1 MQPTA
6 TIANALWTAS
16 NLPAWRRFRRA
27 LVEPSAAQ
35 RRKLQELI
43 ERNADTAFGKMHRF
57 SAIRTY
63 EEFARRVPL
72 SDYAGFEP
80 WIERIRQGEKNLLT
94 HDAVTHLVPTSGS
107 TGGRKLIPFTA
118 GLQREFNAAIGP
130 WLVDLVRQSP
140 GLLGGPSYWS
150 ITPVM
155 ENATP
160 QSSVVPIGF
169 ETDTAYLGGGSRKFA
184 EAVMA
189 VPSSVAHS
197 KSLDE
202 FRYQTLLHLLV
213 CREMRLI
220 SVWHPSFLALLLD
233 VLPGFW
239 KRLLKDIER
248 GSPSIPAR
256 PRRAEELATA
266 DPLKPET
273 LWPELRVISCWGDG
287 AASLAVRD
295 LQGRFPRTHFQH
307 KGLIA
312 TEAFVT
318 LPFRE
323 HHPLAVCSHFFEFID
338 PNGRVLTADS
348 VRDDTEY
355 EVVVTTGGGLW
366 RYRLGDRVKVNGW
379 VKRTPSLKFLGRGG
393 NVSDKFG
400 EKLSEEFVA
409 ESLVEV
415 FGGDTPRFAL
425 LAPDEDASGCRYT
438 LYFEAEARPHWAA
451 NLDRALCRNPHY
463 AYCRSLGQLLPARVF
478 LVPYRGFETFAQH
491 EAPSGARLGDLK
503 PVALSRKSGWSRIF
517 SGKYVDDS
525 TNFHEG
531 CRVSTSVPCGPT
543 RPGAN
548 NPAGPRFG

>member
-27 LVEPSAAQ
+27 LAEPRAVQ
-35 RRKLQELI
+35 RRKLQGLI

-57 SAIRTY
+57 SSIRTY
-63 EEFARRVPL
+63 EEFARCVPV

-160 QSSVVPIGF
+160 QNSVVPIGF
-169 ETDTAYLGGGSRKFA
+169 ETDTAYLGGGRRKLA

-189 VPSSVAHS
+189 VPSSAAHS

-202 FRYQTLLHLLV
+202 FRYQTLLHLLA
-213 CREMRLI
+213 CRELRLI
-220 SVWHPSFLALLLD
+220 SVWHPSFLALLMD
-233 VLPGFW
+233 VLPELW
-239 KRLLKDIER
+239 KRLLKDIEC
-248 GSPSIPAR
+248 GSPSIAAR
-256 PRRAEELATA
+256 PHRAEELAAA
-266 DPLKPET
+266 DSLKPET

-287 AASLAVRD
+287 AASLASRE
-295 LQGRFPRTHFQH
+295 LQGRFPRTRFQH

-338 PNGRVLTADS
+338 PDGQVLTVES
-348 VRDDTEY
+348 VREDTEY
-355 EVVVTTGGGLW
+355 EVVVTTAGGLW
-366 RYRLGDRVKVNGW
+366 RYRLGDRVTVNGW
-379 VKRTPSLKFLGRGG
+379 VKRTPSLKFFGRGAS
-393 NVSDKFG
+393 VSDKFG

-409 ESLVEV
+409 ESLIEV
-415 FGGDTPRFAL
+415 FGDDTPRFAL
-425 LAPDEDASGCRYT
+425 LAPDENASGCRYT
-438 LYFEAEARPHWAA
+438 LYIEGEARPHWAA
-451 NLDRALCRNPHY
+451 KLDRTLCQNPHY
-463 AYCRSLGQLLPARVF
+463 AYCRRLGQLVPARLF
-478 LVPYRGFETFAQH
+478 LVAGRGFETFAQH
-491 EAPSGARLGDLK
+491 EAAPGARLGDLK

-517 SGKYVDDS
+517 SGEYADDS
-525 TNFHEG
+525 TKPTEHSRRG
-531 CRVSTSVPCGPT
+531 ISSTSE
-543 RPGAN
+543 R
-548 NPAGPRFG
+548 R